1 MASVLPEKK
10 SPPTGTVVSPDD
22 PTLGKLVAD
31 ASRDFSALV
40 RQEIQLAKS
49 ELKVSA
55 RTGGIG
61 LGLFAAA
68 AFLAV
73 CMVILLS
80 VTVAYF
86 IHWNGSGLDLH
97 WAFLIVTLFY
107 ALLAGVLAF
116 LGLRKVKKVRGPE
129 RAIAQ
134 AQETKVALTKR
145 S

>member
-1 MASVLPEKK
+1 MEPVK
-10 SPPTGTVVSPDD
+10 PDD
-22 PTLGKLVAD
+22 PTLGKLFSD
-31 ASRDFSALV
+31 ASRDFSALIK
-40 RQEIQLAKS
+40 QEIRLAKS
-49 ELKVSA
+49 ELQFSIKA
-55 RTGGIG
+55 GGIG
-61 LGLFAAA
+61 AALFAGA

-73 CMVILLS
+73 CAVILLS

-86 IHWNGSGLDLH
+86 INWNDKGLSLH

-107 ALLAGVLAF
+107 LLAAGLLAF
-116 LGLRKVKKVRGPE
+116 VGLRKVKQVKGPE